1 MTRYLKELSI
11 LTLSRICHVS
21 LNVDLVTKNLFGF
34 DLMEKTETGNMW
46 SLKFCKDIDSCHHSI
61 PTIFVN

>member
-1 MTRYLKELSI
+1 MTGYLKELSI
-11 LTLSRICHVS
+11 LTLSRICRVS

-46 SLKFCKDIDSCHHSI
+46 SLKFL
-61 PTIFVN
+61 